1 MRARRSRAAAAEPVV
16 IDSEA
21 HTVREEVVDV
31 DVAPDTQRC
40 PETWPASRLGSEPPP
55 SPRCIVVF
63 VVVFRDRERPADSR
77 SARERPADSRRDRER
92 PADSRRDRERPAGSR
107 RDHTPETERHAQPV
121 TADMTNLDWAFVG

>member
-77 SARERPADSRRDRER
+77 
-92 PADSRRDRERPAGSR
+92 RDRERPAGSR